1 MTSPETEAS
10 ALLIRQVSKLHDE
23 VVSSIRVLHNQLE
36 GTFDGAIMSD
46 IVHSF
51 VNHNVPRAIGS
62 ATSLS
67 DSELCTHI
75 QSVMR
80 NYLESLPKES
90 SQIASTVYS
99 VCVLNDVHALLMS
112 CVPTHIINTI
122 KLLNGGRFLLEKLEM
137 TLVVVAKS
145 LN

>member
-10 ALLIRQVSKLHDE
+10 ALLIRQISRLHEE
-23 VVSSIRVLHNQLE
+23 VMDSLRVCVNQVE
-36 GTFDGAIMSD
+36 GTFDGAVLNDVMK
-46 IVHSF
+46 SF
-51 VNHNVPRAIGS
+51 LHHDVSRAIKG
-62 ATSLS
+62 AASLTNA
-67 DSELCTHI
+67 ELCIHI

-80 NYLESLPKES
+80 NYLEILPKDG
-90 SQIASTVYS
+90 SQIASTAYS
-99 VCVLNDVHALLMS
+99 ICTLNDVHALLMS
-112 CVPTHIINTI
+112 CVPAHIVNTI